1 MPSAS
6 RITSSSPASRAASHS
21 ARTAARWT
29 APNRANAFVSG
40 SAGPVI
46 GAWYWDG
53 WAGPLRPIVVLGSNG
68 MRTDE
73 LMNLPPGLPVPV
85 DDGACDHLPG
95 MAVPPLGLAATDGT
109 VVRLD
114 EPFDGRTVVFAYPR
128 TGEPDKD

>member
-1 MPSAS
+1 
-6 RITSSSPASRAASHS
+6 
-21 ARTAARWT
+21 
-29 APNRANAFVSG
+29 
-40 SAGPVI
+40 
-46 GAWYWDG
+46 
-53 WAGPLRPIVVLGSNG
+53 

-114 EPFDGRTVVFAYPR
+114 EPFDGRTVVVA
-128 TGEPDKD
+128 